1 MRPFSLTFHM
11 QTPVML
17 AHPWLSFDGLIA
29 HLMVRERLGLNYY
42 LLPSKQPV
50 DLSHITSKLPFKHTD
65 GLPHASVAQLDTDVV
80 NTATIYKRF
89 DEANCHKIDTKV
101 KKVQIDRG
109 HYRAYMMRLP
119 YLPAQK
125 ITFYGYGD
133 LQEVLRLIQYLP
145 GLGKKIA
152 YGYGMI
158 KSVSVD
164 EIKEDCSLIR
174 DGLAMR
180 PLPCKL
186 GYKSDVVMRLA
197 WRSPYWDKCNVAVC
211 VPPNEAVFT

>member
-1 MRPFSLTFHM
+1 M

-42 LLPSKQPV
+42 LLPSKEPV
-50 DLSHITSKLPFKHTD
+50 DLSHITDKLPFKHTD

-89 DEANCHKIDTKV
+89 DEANCHKIDTSMRKI
-101 KKVQIDRG
+101 QIDRG

-125 ITFYGYGD
+125 IAFYGNGD
-133 LQEVLRLIQYLP
+133 VKEVLRLIQYLP
-145 GLGKKIA
+145 GLGKKVA
-152 YGYGMI
+152 YGYGSI
-158 KSVSVD
+158 KSVSV
-164 EIKEDCSLIR
+164 EELKEDYSLVK
-174 DGLAMR
+174 DGVAMR

-186 GYKSDVVMRLA
+186 GFCSDVVMRLA
-197 WRSPYWDKCNVAVC
+197 WRSPYWDKRNITEC
-211 VPPNEAVFT
+211 VPPGEKVYAN